1 MEYVLLDHTVQ
12 PAVVSRYLARKG
24 NIQIIQALL
33 LVMHVQLDTIVILLS
48 QQPSLKTVREAT
60 IVQSVLALIGSL
72 AQLASMA
79 LDSIFKVNMNAQC
92 VMQAHTV
99 APQQNPHQQA
109 HAPLAITVPQDLK
122 TASEKQPT
130 QSQAYALPGLTVPQ
144 QQVTHPHVRLA
155 RSIPLLVSIM

>member
-33 LVMHVQLDTIVILLS
+33 LVMHVQLDTIVTLLS
-48 QQPSLKTVREAT
+48 QQPSLKTVREVT

-79 LDSIFKVNMNAQC
+79 LD
-92 VMQAHTV
+92 
-99 APQQNPHQQA
+99 
-109 HAPLAITVPQDLK
+109 
-122 TASEKQPT
+122 
-130 QSQAYALPGLTVPQ
+130 
-144 QQVTHPHVRLA
+144 
-155 RSIPLLVSIM
+155 